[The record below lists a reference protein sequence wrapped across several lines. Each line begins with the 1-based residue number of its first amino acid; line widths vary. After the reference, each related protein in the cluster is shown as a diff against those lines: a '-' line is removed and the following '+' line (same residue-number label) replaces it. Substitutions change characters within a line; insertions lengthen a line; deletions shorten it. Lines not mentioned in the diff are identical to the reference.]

1 MLTTGAFGLL
11 GYFLLKVGFEPAPML
26 IAFVLGKLME
36 EKLRQAML
44 ISRGSLQVFIE
55 RPLSASFLVIAVL
68 LLIFA
73 LLPAMRKKRDEVFV
87 EA

>member
-1 MLTTGAFGLL
+1 
-11 GYFLLKVGFEPAPML
+11 
-26 IAFVLGKLME
+26 VLGRLME

-44 ISRGSLQVFIE
+44 ISRGSMWVFVE
-55 RPLSASFLVIAVL
+55 RPLSAAFLVMAVL
-68 LLIFA
+68 LLAFA